1 MSASSARRPLPAL
14 GFLLALTILTA
25 IVWWR
30 VLHRT
35 DASASASAPVK
46 VTQAPTCTPSGAR
59 TTLPKAAAVT
69 VKVRNGAQR
78 DGLAGAVQTQ
88 LKARGFAT
96 AGIDTVTAQSELT
109 TLSSEVAEI
118 RFGPTGKAGATLL
131 SYYLPGSK
139 LVVISRPDASVDVVL
154 GKAFTALAS
163 PQSVTAAEAKVK
175 KPC

>member
-14 GFLLALTILTA
+14 AFLLALTVLTA

-35 DASASASAPVK
+35 DASASAPVK
-46 VTQAPTCTPSGAR
+46 VTQAPTCTPTGASA
-59 TTLPKAAAVT
+59 TIPKPVSVT

-78 DGLAGAVQTQ
+78 DGLASAVTAQ
-88 LKARGFAT
+88 LKARGFTTT
-96 AGIDTVTAQSELT
+96 AADTVTVQSELA
-109 TLSSEVAEI
+109 TLGSEVAEI
-118 RFGPTGKAGATLL
+118 RFGAAGKAGATLL

-139 LVVISRPDASVDVVL
+139 LVVISRSGASVDVVL
-154 GKAFTALAS
+154 GKSFKSLAT
-163 PQSVTAAEAKVK
+163 PGSVAAAEAKVK